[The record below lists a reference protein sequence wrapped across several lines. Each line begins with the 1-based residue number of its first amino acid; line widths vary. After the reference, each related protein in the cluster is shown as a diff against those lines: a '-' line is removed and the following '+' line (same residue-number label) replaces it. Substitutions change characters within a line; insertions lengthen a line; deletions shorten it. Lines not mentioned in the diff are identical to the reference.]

1 MGLSSRLTVVLVLT
15 DLNRSQ
21 LQQVRSHSIQNVTY
35 TGFLFGHHLLRSFN
49 GLEPGGPEWTIRRQ
63 KKEASSPWVMQRTNK
78 ALGQGLYHSWR
89 HRASF

>member
-1 MGLSSRLTVVLVLT
+1 MGLPSHLTRVLVLT

-49 GLEPGGPEWTIRRQ
+49 GLEPGGLESMIRKWKRE
-63 KKEASSPWVMQRTNK
+63 KEREKERHGDPSSGDTKV
-78 ALGQGLYHSWR
+78 L
-89 HRASF
+89 